1 MRPGPRCL
9 PLLATA
15 ALLAGCAGV
24 AGGPGPGAV
33 GITWVRDDAYLV
45 LDGARQ
51 VGVLVVTG
59 GDVRLSPGSRTDGP
73 ILLLGG
79 TLAIDGLVTGDV
91 LAPGG
96 DLVLGPFAAIHGEL
110 GVGGGFERHADAW
123 VTGEVTTG
131 LALPA
136 DLATGRDGGWWRVLW
151 QALVTAAWAAAWAR
165 WSPRRLRV
173 MGEAAIRHAPVAL
186 SLGALVFVIGLV
198 AAVVMAFTI
207 VLIPVSLLLLGV
219 GFLAVGTGWAALG
232 QALADVLAR
241 GPLRRWS
248 ARTVRLAAVGGF
260 AVAVLLGLLERVP
273 WVGGAAGL
281 AVGVTMLGAVALTGL
296 GGRPFVHAGDAAAA
310 ARAA

>member
-1 MRPGPRCL
+1 VRPVRRL
-9 PLLATA
+9 LVALATA

-24 AGGPGPGAV
+24 AGAPGTGAV
-33 GITWVRDDAYLV
+33 GITWVRGDTYLV

-51 VGVLVVTG
+51 VGALVVTG

-73 ILLLGG
+73 VLLLGG

-110 GVGGGFERHADAW
+110 GVGGGFVRHADAL

-131 LALPA
+131 IALPA
-136 DLATGRDGGWWRVLW
+136 DLTTGRDGGWWRVLW
-151 QALVTAAWAAAWAR
+151 QALVTAAWAVAWAR

-173 MGEAAIRHAPVAL
+173 VGEAAIRHAPVAL

-198 AAVVMAFTI
+198 AAIVMAFTI
-207 VLIPVSLLLLGV
+207 VLIPASLLLLGV
-219 GFLAVGTGWAALG
+219 GVLAVGTGVASLG
-232 QALADVLAR
+232 QALADALAR

-248 ARTVRLAAVGGF
+248 AHTVGPTAAGAF
-260 AVAVLLGLLERVP
+260 AVALLLGLLERVP
-273 WVGGAAGL
+273 WVGGAAAL
-281 AVGVTMLGAVALTGL
+281 AVGATVLGAVALTGL
-296 GGRPFVHAGDAAAA
+296 GGRPFVHAGDAAAE